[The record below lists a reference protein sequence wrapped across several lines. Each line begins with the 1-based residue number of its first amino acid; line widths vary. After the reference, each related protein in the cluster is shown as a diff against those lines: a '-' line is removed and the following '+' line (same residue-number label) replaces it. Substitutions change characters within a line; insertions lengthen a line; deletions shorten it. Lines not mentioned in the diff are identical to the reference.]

1 MGSEEGE
8 SMDVMDMDTP
18 ILVTCKECGISV
30 VGTIATCQPQC
41 NTHCDDTGHIYFTVY
56 LQIME

>member
-8 SMDVMDMDTP
+8 DMGVMPMDTP
-18 ILVTCKECGISV
+18 ITATCKECGLV
-30 VGTIATCQPQC
+30 VFGTIATCQEQTIVH
-41 NTHCDDTGHIYFTVY
+41 NNETGHIYFIVS